1 MKREVEIF
9 DEENSIVIDDKHTTD
24 TFDFF
29 PEQKKFKV
37 SSSIKDDVFYNN
49 STIEYK
55 ISDDPIELKM
65 RTVELSHEPPL
76 EYSIKDG
83 VVLESDIKK
92 KDFVMPDRIA
102 NLKKEVEW
110 TKVPI
115 LNNYEVNLFI
125 LSKHP
130 EIISKEDYRKFL
142 RQSLERVK
150 LGISKAKEAVKEDA
164 HGLEIHESEYGKS
177 IWYPDSEAE
186 KKEMD
191 EYYDLPEE
199 KRKGTNYAKKL
210 EYIEKFNDSLF
221 KENSPKYV
229 GISDQEFRSGDEMVD
244 YIAKLLEKKDVA
256 KKEPVEKVSKGK
268 GIIISLLLTLFLS
281 WVVSWFVDINPFLI
295 FVIVQVVAF
304 TQSIIG
310 GWLGKFF
317 E

>member
-9 DEENSIVIDDKHTTD
+9 DEENSIVIDDEYTTD

-29 PEQKKFKV
+29 PEQKKIKV
-37 SSSIKDDVFYNN
+37 SSSIKVDVFYNN
-49 STIEYK
+49 SVIEYK

-83 VVLESDIKK
+83 VVLESEIKK
-92 KDFVMPDRIA
+92 KDFVMPDRVA

-115 LNNYEVNLFI
+115 LSNYEVNLFI

-150 LGISKAKEAVKEDA
+150 LGISKAKEAVKEDT
-164 HGLEIHESEYGKS
+164 HSLEIHESEYGKS
-177 IWYPDSEAE
+177 IWHPNSETE

-191 EYYDLPEE
+191 EYYNLPEE

-229 GISDQEFRSGDEMVD
+229 GISDQEFRSGDEMIY
-244 YIAKLLEKKDVA
+244 YIAKLLKKKDTV

-268 GIIISLLLTLFLS
+268 GIIISILLTLFLS